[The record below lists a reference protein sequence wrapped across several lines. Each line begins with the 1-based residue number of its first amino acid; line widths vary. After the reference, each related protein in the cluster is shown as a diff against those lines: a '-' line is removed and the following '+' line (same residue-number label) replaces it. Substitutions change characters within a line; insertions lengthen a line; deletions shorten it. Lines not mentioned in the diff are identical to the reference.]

1 MNESAKL
8 EIVNK
13 TPANAT
19 TYGAT
24 WTSSNENV
32 ASVDS
37 SGGVYARGTS
47 GTTKIT
53 CTIDGISRTCEV
65 TVRVTVDDFDI
76 WFPDVN
82 DIYSPEYEYKGT
94 AWEPEPNVNLLEER
108 LELGKDYTLSY
119 RDNVNV
125 GTATMT
131 ITGKGAYTG
140 TKEISFKI
148 TPLQIAFPD
157 YTGNLF
163 CDVAFSKD
171 SYTYTGKPVEP
182 KPVITYTGGFFYEG
196 ETFELVEGKDYKLS
210 YRNNVDPG
218 YATII
223 VTGINNC
230 EGEFEEE
237 FFIDPEPIIS
247 QIDISVVTIEPIA
260 AVNYN
265 GSAQAPKPVV
275 TYQGLR
281 LEEGIDYNL
290 SYKNNV
296 DPGTATVTLT
306 GIGAYKGTK
315 SATFTIVKTKMNLA
329 GASVAKVT
337 DRTYTG
343 QAIKPTPDVTYQG
356 TKLTAG
362 TDFTFSYDNNVNAGT
377 ASLTITGK
385 GNYTGSKTVSF
396 KIVPADI
403 AQATVASIGN
413 KTYTGSA
420 IKPAPTVT
428 FGSATLAAGTDY
440 SVAYDKNVNVGTAAV
455 TISGK
460 GNFTGT
466 KGATFKIV
474 AADLSKASV
483 DAIADQ
489 GYTGAAVKPVP
500 VVKLG
505 SVTLKAGT
513 DYTVSYANNVNVGT
527 ATATIAG
534 KGNYTGSK
542 SVTFRIVKVATI
554 TMHRL
559 YNPNSGEHFY
569 TAKAGER
576 DHLVGVGW
584 KYEGVGW
591 TAPATS
597 STPVYRLYNANAGDH
612 HYTMK
617 TAEKDALVKMGW
629 KYEGVGWYS
638 DDAKGVPLYRQYNP
652 NAISGSHNYT
662 ANKKENDVLV
672 TMGWKAEGIG
682 WYGVKR

>member
-1 MNESAKL
+1 M
-8 EIVNK
+8 
-13 TPANAT
+13 
-19 TYGAT
+19 
-24 WTSSNENV
+24 
-32 ASVDS
+32 
-37 SGGVYARGTS
+37 YAHEVS

-53 CTIDGISRTCEV
+53 CTVDGISRTCEV

-82 DIYSPEYEYKGT
+82 DIYSLEYEYKGT

-210 YRNNVDPG
+210 YQNNVDPG

-247 QIDISVVTIEPIA
+247 QKDISLVTVAPIE
-260 AVNYN
+260 AVNYT
-265 GSAQAPKPVV
+265 GKAQEPKPVV

-281 LEEGIDYNL
+281 LEEGVDYNL

-306 GIGAYKGTK
+306 GIGEYKGTK
-315 SATFTIVKTKMNLA
+315 AATFTIMKTKINLA
-329 GASVAKVT
+329 DVSIAKVA

-356 TKLTAG
+356 AKLTAG
-362 TDFTFSYDNNVNAGT
+362 TDFAFSYDNNVNAGT

-385 GNYTGSKTVSF
+385 GNYTGSK
-396 KIVPADI
+396 
-403 AQATVASIGN
+403 
-413 KTYTGSA
+413 
-420 IKPAPTVT
+420 
-428 FGSATLAAGTDY
+428 
-440 SVAYDKNVNVGTAAV
+440 
-455 TISGK
+455 
-460 GNFTGT
+460 
-466 KGATFKIV
+466 
-474 AADLSKASV
+474 
-483 DAIADQ
+483 
-489 GYTGAAVKPVP
+489 
-500 VVKLG
+500 
-505 SVTLKAGT
+505 
-513 DYTVSYANNVNVGT
+513 
-527 ATATIAG
+527 
-534 KGNYTGSK
+534 
-542 SVTFRIVKVATI
+542 SVTFRIVKIDTVV
-554 TMHRL
+554 MHRL

-569 TAKAGER
+569 TADGEER
-576 DHLVGVGW
+576 DHLVKVGW
-584 KYEGVGW
+584 RYEGVGW
-591 TAPATS
+591 VAPAKS
-597 STPVYRLYNANAGDH
+597 QTPVHRLYNPVAGEH
-612 HYTMK
+612 HYTSDLDERNM
-617 TAEKDALVKMGW
+617 LVRAGW
-629 KYEGVGWYS
+629 NYEGVGWYS
-638 DDAKGVPLYRQYNP
+638 DDAKSVPLYRQYNP
-652 NAISGSHNYT
+652 NAFACNHNYT
-662 ANKKENDVLV
+662 TDKEENDHLV
-672 TMGWKAEGIG
+672 SLGWRYEGIG
-682 WYGVKR
+682 WYGV